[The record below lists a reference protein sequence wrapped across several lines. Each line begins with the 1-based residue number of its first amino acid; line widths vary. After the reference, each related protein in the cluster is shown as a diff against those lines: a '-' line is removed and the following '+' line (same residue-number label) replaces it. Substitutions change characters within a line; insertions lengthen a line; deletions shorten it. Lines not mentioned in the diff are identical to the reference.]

1 MIQTQNSHKPPSTDG
16 LDKSVTK
23 SLRKPSHRQTGGQ
36 FDHKGHTLGLIATP
50 GHTQGFT
57 SQLQPFIKKLKE
69 KILRS
74 PVVHFDETGMCV
86 ENKTHWLYTAR
97 TPKVTL
103 QHIHE
108 KLRKEAMDVGEI
120 L

>member
-1 MIQTQNSHKPPSTDG
+1 MDKP
-16 LDKSVTK
+16 VTK
-23 SLRKPSHRQTGGQ
+23 SLRTPSHRQTGGQ
-36 FDHKGHTLGLIATP
+36 FGHKGHTLGLTATP
-50 GHTQGFT
+50 DHTQAFT
-57 SQLQPFIKKLKE
+57 SQLQPFIKEVKE

-74 PVVHFDETGMCV
+74 PVVHFDETDMRV
-86 ENKTHWLYTAR
+86 ENKTQWLYTAN

-108 KLRKEAMDVGEI
+108 KLRKEAMDVGKI